1 MWKKYKEGK
10 FFFFIFKLFMD
21 VKNCERKVLINY

>member
-1 MWKKYKEGK
+1 MWKKYKEGN
-10 FFFFIFKLFMD
+10 FFFIFKLLMD